1 MTIRLVATMVAA
13 LYLAES
19 PPPPPSSEGVPIV
32 VGLPESLAETVI
44 TSYGFT
50 VGTVTYE
57 YSDTMPAGSVIRQDP
72 RGSVSAV
79 PLLDDY
85 ALLAL
90 GVFMIAIACF
100 ACYRLSSWKAKSS
113 GT

>member
-1 MTIRLVATMVAA
+1 MVAA

-19 PPPPPSSEGVPIV
+19 PQPPPIEGVPIV
-32 VGLPESLAETVI
+32 VGLPESVAETVI
-44 TSYGFT
+44 TNYGLT

-57 YSDTMPAGSVIRQDP
+57 YNDTMPAGIVISQNP
-72 RGSVSAV
+72 GGSVSAV

-85 ALLAL
+85 ALLAF
-90 GVFMIAIACF
+90 GVFMAVIACF

-113 GT
+113 GN